1 VGAAAGIAVGARPW
15 QWNSA
20 LGHGAVTP
28 VPIPGGSPAIA
39 ELAGGLFHVYGPGA
53 EGVDPP
59 DAEPITIT
67 DFDGLIGLAYLNG
80 TVRRTNTVTG
90 EVRELPFVDSDMR
103 FMKGVYQGTDG
114 QVHDEAFAFI

>member
-1 VGAAAGIAVGARPW
+1 M
-15 QWNSA
+15 
-20 LGHGAVTP
+20 
-28 VPIPGGSPAIA
+28 
-39 ELAGGLFHVYGPGA
+39 AGGLFHVYGPGA

-67 DFDGLIGLAYLNG
+67 DFDGLIGLAYLTG

-103 FMKGVYQGTDG
+103 FMKGVYKGTDG
-114 QVHDEAFAFI
+114 QVHDGAFAFI